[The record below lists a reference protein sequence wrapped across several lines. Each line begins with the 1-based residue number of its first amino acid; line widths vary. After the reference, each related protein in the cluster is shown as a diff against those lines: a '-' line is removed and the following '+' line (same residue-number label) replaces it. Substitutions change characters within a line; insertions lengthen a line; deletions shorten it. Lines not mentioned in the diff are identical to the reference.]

1 VREAVHKLKKKKKKM
16 DIQKE
21 GESVDIHLFKE
32 VFTEQIQIRLKL
44 GSSILLVHQER
55 DRDWKILGH

>member
-1 VREAVHKLKKKKKKM
+1 M